1 MPNDPAERDQPAEV
15 IRRLLEEA
23 SRLPKRELP
32 STLAMLSS
40 HPGVLSYLPKSP
52 GEYDQDNRRGYLLEG
67 LSKVYG
73 DKSSGH
79 LADLTGGREL
89 AQQVDD
95 YRRGGTDFYGNAQGK
110 AVLDSPYYK
119 TGVLGSGSPL
129 SNVGQ
134 WFMATPATVYNAGRV
149 MGDAIAPRSQGR
161 TPRQDL
167 ARSFNT
173 LLFEAPEQYGLVPRG
188 TGTTVDVN
196 ERARFAR
203 GEGPFHRM
211 DRQGMY
217 DMYDQAAT
225 NEIRRSLPSGEQ
237 HLLNQGLPPSVA
249 TWGGLLMDSTL
260 DPANGLFA
268 AAKLARAGKS
278 LQALGLMA
286 GDYGVPAALT
296 AAPSMIDLLTP
307 RPEVGRG
314 YR

>member
-23 SRLPKRELP
+23 SRLPKRELT
-32 STLAMLSS
+32 STQAMTA
-40 HPGVLSYLPKSP
+40 HPWAPGYLLKSP
-52 GEYDQDNRRGYLLEG
+52 REYDQDNRRGYLLDG
-67 LSKVYG
+67 LRKVYG
-73 DKSSGH
+73 GNAEYALHDLSYGRV
-79 LADLTGGREL
+79 LGAEADNYQRGRP
-89 AQQVDD
+89 
-95 YRRGGTDFYGNAQGK
+95 DFDGNAQGK

-119 TGVLGSGSPL
+119 TGVLGTGSPL
-129 SNVGQ
+129 SNAGQ
-134 WFMATPATVYNAGRV
+134 WFTAMPATVYNAGRV

-167 ARSFNT
+167 ARSVNT

-188 TGTTVDVN
+188 TGTIVDVN

-203 GEGPFHRM
+203 GEVPFHRM

-217 DMYDQAAT
+217 DLYDKAASE
-225 NEIRRSLPSGEQ
+225 EIRRSLLSGEQ

-249 TWGGLLMDSTL
+249 MWGGMFMDSSL
-260 DPANGLFA
+260 DPTNSLPS

-286 GDYGVPAALT
+286 GDYGIPAALT

>member
-1 MPNDPAERDQPAEV
+1 MPNDPAEQPAEV

-40 HPGVLSYLPKSP
+40 HPGVLSYQPKSP
-52 GEYDQDNRRGYLLEG
+52 REYDQDNRRRYLLEG

-79 LADLTGGREL
+79 LAELTGGRDL
-89 AQQVDD
+89 AGQVDD
-95 YRRGGTDFYGNAQGK
+95 YRRGGTDFYGNATGK
-110 AVLDSPYYK
+110 DALDSAYYN
-119 TGVLGSGSPL
+119 TGVTGSGSPL
-129 SNVGQ
+129 SNAAQ
-134 WFMATPATVYNAGRV
+134 WFTAMPATVYNAGRV

-188 TGTTVDVN
+188 TGTTVDIN
-196 ERARFAR
+196 EDARFAR
-203 GEGPFHRM
+203 GDVPFYQM
-211 DRQGMY
+211 DRQSLY
-217 DMYDQAAT
+217 DMYDKAAT
-225 NEIRRSLPSGEQ
+225 EEIRRSLPSGER

-249 TWGGLLMDSTL
+249 MWGGMFMDSSL
-260 DPANGLFA
+260 DPTNSLPS